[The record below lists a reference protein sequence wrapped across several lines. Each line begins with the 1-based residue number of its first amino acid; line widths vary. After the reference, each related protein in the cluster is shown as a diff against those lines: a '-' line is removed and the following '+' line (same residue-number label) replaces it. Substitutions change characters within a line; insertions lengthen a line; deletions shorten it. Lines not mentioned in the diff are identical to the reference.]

1 MLKINLSNQAKKLFT
16 RLTPKHQLQLAEKI
30 QNRQG
35 NPRPSDSRSVE
46 GFKGCFRFEID
57 EYRVIFRTVSGVA
70 VLLFA
75 TLGNWNNQQLC
86 KLSLRRQS

>member
-1 MLKINLSNQAKKLFT
+1 
-16 RLTPKHQLQLAEKI
+16 LTPKHQLQLATKI
-30 QNRQG
+30 QIPG
-35 NPRPSDSRSVE
+35 DEPLPSGSKSVE
-46 GFKGCFRFEID
+46 GFEGCFRFEID

>member
-46 GFKGCFRFEID
+46 GFEGCFRFEID
-57 EYRVIFRTVSGVA
+57 EYRVIYRADIGDD

-75 TLGNWNNQQLC
+75 ALG
-86 KLSLRRQS
+86 KLKGERM